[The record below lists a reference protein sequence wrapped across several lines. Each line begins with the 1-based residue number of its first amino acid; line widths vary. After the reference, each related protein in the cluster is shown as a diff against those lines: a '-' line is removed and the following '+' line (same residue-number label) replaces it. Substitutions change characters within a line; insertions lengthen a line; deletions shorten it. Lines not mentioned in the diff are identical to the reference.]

1 MQNLLCKLF
10 SQWFNLFP
18 AKSLEVWELDNAFKE
33 QDFSCC
39 FDLAFYSELQ
49 YYFLALVETKL

>member
-18 AKSLEVWELDNAFKE
+18 AKSLEAWELDNAFKE
-33 QDFSCC
+33 QDC
-39 FDLAFYSELQ
+39 FL
-49 YYFLALVETKL
+49 LALLFLHSTLNFSITFLH